1 MAFSCLVAFSSKDY
15 ELQEA
20 YCFKVWLTFNTW
32 DETVPV
38 KVCLEGGSEAVGS
51 FDRMLF
57 SSVCL
62 FYSKY
67 LLIRRGKGIVKL
79 PLGSCRG
86 DLFSLLKTDMA
97 KENGQLP
104 AGWELDW
111 KEPGGT
117 CLCPLLSLVFW
128 VKFIEQIP
136 QISSKI
142 PLELYLFDTNFFK
155 LSSKFYFY

>member
-1 MAFSCLVAFSSKDY
+1 
-15 ELQEA
+15 
-20 YCFKVWLTFNTW
+20 VWLTFNTW

-38 KVCLEGGSEAVGS
+38 KVCLEGGSEVVGG

-79 PLGSCRG
+79 ALGSCRG

-97 KENGQLP
+97 KEKG
-104 AGWELDW
+104 
-111 KEPGGT
+111 
-117 CLCPLLSLVFW
+117 
-128 VKFIEQIP
+128 
-136 QISSKI
+136 
-142 PLELYLFDTNFFK
+142 
-155 LSSKFYFY
+155 